1 MSDYPYSSAYLL
13 TDDIYSEYT
22 GETTK
27 GTEMQ
32 RNAALFIAERLA
44 ASHIKTFFTP
54 TIITGTYLW
63 PTFGQPLML
72 DHVHINSI
80 SDVTAIS
87 SSGDCNCS
95 TREDDGCA
103 YLLDAE
109 FGVIHIRMAS
119 AGGYIGCGCGSFV
132 PYQAR
137 VTYETGLSSGTAN
150 QPDILMALSTVADE
164 ILNEIAEPSGNETPG
179 AHGIIRWANQGY
191 TEERMPLINTALG
204 NSPRA
209 NFAARLLDQAVPNKR
224 VLRL

>member
-13 TDDIYSEYT
+13 TDDIYTLYT
-22 GETTK
+22 DEATK
-27 GTEMQ
+27 GTEEQ
-32 RNAALFIAERLA
+32 RNAAFFIAERLA
-44 ASHIKTFFTP
+44 TSHIKTFFTA
-54 TIITGTYLW
+54 TIVTGTYLW
-63 PTFGQPLML
+63 PRFGQPLAL

-80 SDVTAIS
+80 LDVTAIS
-87 SSGDCNCS
+87 SDGGCSCS
-95 TREDDGCA
+95 TRADDGCA

-109 FGVIHIRMAS
+109 FGVIHVRVSS
-119 AGGYIGCGCGSFV
+119 AGGVIGCGCGSFV

-137 VTYETGLSSGTAN
+137 VIYSTGLSSGTSH
-150 QPDILMALSTVADE
+150 QPDILLALSTVADE
-164 ILNEIAEPSGNETPG
+164 ILNEIADPGGNETPG

-224 VLRL
+224 ALRL